1 MEQVLLAFEGNRT
14 NERVRDMIEASGL
27 AECTICRSAG
37 EVKRLVYQQQV
48 TAVICG
54 YKLRDETAQELRDDL
69 PQFCSLLVIAMQN
82 MLDMID
88 SEDIFKLAAPVSKG
102 DLLASIRMLLQLGHR
117 MERYIRPQRPRK
129 EKEIIET
136 AKGVLMDRHGMTEAQ
151 AHRFLQKKSMDSGV
165 KLIQTA
171 QMVLDG
177 TWSG

>member
-1 MEQVLLAFEGNRT
+1 MEHIILAFEGNRT
-14 NERVRDMIEASGL
+14 NERVRDMIETVGV

-48 TAVICG
+48 AMVICG
-54 YKLRDETAQELRDDL
+54 YKLRDESVQELRYSL
-69 PQFCSLLVIAMQN
+69 PQTCSILVIGMQS

-88 SEDIFKLAAPVSKG
+88 CEEIFKLTAPVGKG
-102 DLLASIRMLLQLGHR
+102 DLLASVRMLLQLGR
-117 MERYIRPQRPRK
+117 QMERYVHPRRSLQ
-129 EKEIIET
+129 EQNIIEE
-136 AKGVLMDRHGMTEAQ
+136 AKALLMDRHGMTEAQ

-177 TWSG
+177 I